1 MTPLRLD
8 HVCQDRGSGRRQGRV
23 LHDVSLSIESGE
35 LVLLEGPSGAGK
47 STLLGVAA
55 GLLTPSSGEVTLA
68 GLSLRGAT
76 PRARRDL
83 RARSVGFVFQ
93 RANLVANL
101 TARDN
106 VRLMAELAGMTAADG
121 AARADALLERVGLRG
136 LRHRFP
142 HELSGGEEQRVAVA
156 RAVVHRPAVV
166 LADEP
171 TASLDG
177 ISGRA
182 VTELL
187 IELARAVGSAVLVST
202 YDPRLGPY
210 ADRRLAILDGQLGPI
225 PLGSGTTVTGN
236 TPMNPISDV
245 R

>member
-1 MTPLRLD
+1 
-8 HVCQDRGSGRRQGRV
+8 
-23 LHDVSLSIESGE
+23 
-35 LVLLEGPSGAGK
+35 
-47 STLLGVAA
+47 
-55 GLLTPSSGEVTLA
+55 
-68 GLSLRGAT
+68 
-76 PRARRDL
+76 
-83 RARSVGFVFQ
+83 
-93 RANLVANL
+93 
-101 TARDN
+101 
-106 VRLMAELAGMTAADG
+106 MAELAGMTAADG